1 MKYQLKEFNRNIPD
15 QDLLDDL
22 KKVAT
27 KFTNGKMTKDDY
39 NENGQFHAGT
49 LEKRFGTWN
58 KALEKAGV
66 EIITHRN
73 ISEKDLF
80 ENLENVWIKLG
91 RQPIGRQDLKKPL
104 SKYTV
109 GAYANK
115 FGTWSKALKTFVEFM
130 NLENNLNQESEKV
143 EESISEIIQDNE
155 IIFKHK
161 TKRFPSERLKVQV
174 LMRDGNKCALC
185 GITVTGDNIHFD
197 HIQPWSKG
205 GETVLENLQVLCET
219 HNLAKGNFF
228 PSNVS

>member
-15 QDLLDDL
+15 QELLDDL
-22 KKVAT
+22 KKIAN
-27 KFTNGKMTKDDY
+27 KFTNGKMTKDEY
-39 NENGQFHAGT
+39 NENGQFNAGT
-49 LEKRFGTWN
+49 FEKRFGTWN

-66 EIITHRN
+66 EITVHRS

-80 ENLENVWIKLG
+80 ENLEDVWIKLG
-91 RQPIGRQDLKKPL
+91 RQPAGRRDLKKPL
-104 SKYTV
+104 SKYSE

-115 FGTWSKALKTFVEFM
+115 FGTWRKALETFVEFM
-130 NLENNLNQESEKV
+130 NLENNLTQETEKV
-143 EESISEIIQDNE
+143 EEGISETIQGNE
-155 IIFKHK
+155 IIFKHQ

-197 HIQPWSKG
+197 HIRPWSKG

-219 HNLAKGNFF
+219 HNLAKGNL
-228 PSNVS
+228 